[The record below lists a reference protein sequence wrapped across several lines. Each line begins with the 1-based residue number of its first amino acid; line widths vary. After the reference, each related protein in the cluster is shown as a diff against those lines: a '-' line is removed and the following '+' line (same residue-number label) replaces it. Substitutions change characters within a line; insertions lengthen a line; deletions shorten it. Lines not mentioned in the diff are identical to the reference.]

1 MELAVLL
8 MKVDSST
15 FTHTE
20 THKSKEHTI
29 TLRDQFK
36 VSLMGNSGRESF
48 KNRNC
53 RLSKSWTKFLTHL

>member
-36 VSLMGNSGRESF
+36 VSLMDSLEKESF

-53 RLSKSWTKFLTHL
+53 RLSKS